1 MFGSALCMTLMNLF
15 IKVMPDV
22 PSVQIVFLRSIICMV
37 IGSIFLKVNKI
48 DLMPKTHGELIAI
61 TVFGLLAMILYYI
74 TIQRMDFGMAL
85 SLRYLSPFFVMM
97 IAVFTF
103 NEQVKLM
110 QWLSVILVIIGLVL
124 LKGFDIDAEWTLFI
138 YGILG
143 AVLTAISYILVKK
156 IAQTEHPF
164 VILNYGFT
172 LAVFILIPFLFGR
185 WQALTFFQWMLCFG
199 AGIFGFL
206 GSLLLTYSF
215 KQGDAGKVAPVKYVE
230 VLAAFIIGFF
240 FFGETYNT
248 IGIIGIFLIF
258 TGLLGNIYFQKR

>member
-15 IKVMPDV
+15 IKLMPDV
-22 PSVQIVFLRSIICMV
+22 PSAEIVFLRSIIGVAICTV
-37 IGSIFLKVNKI
+37 FLKTQKI
-48 DLMPKTHGELIAI
+48 DLMPKKHGELIAI
-61 TVFGLLAMILYYI
+61 TILGLGSIILYYI

-85 SLRYLSPFFVMM
+85 SLRYLSPFFVM
-97 IAVFTF
+97 ILAIFAF
-103 NEQVKLM
+103 NEHVKLM
-110 QWLSVILVIIGLVL
+110 QWLSVLVVIIGLVF
-124 LKGFDIDAEWTLFI
+124 LKDFDANTEWTLFI

-143 AVLTAISYILVKK
+143 AVLTAISYILVKRV
-156 IAQTEHPF
+156 AQREHPF
-164 VILNYGFT
+164 VIINYGFG
-172 LAVFILIPFLFGR
+172 LAIFILIPFVFGR
-185 WQALTFFQWMLCFG
+185 WQALTFSQWMLCFG
-199 AGIFGFL
+199 VGITGFV
-206 GSLLLTYSF
+206 GSILLTYSF